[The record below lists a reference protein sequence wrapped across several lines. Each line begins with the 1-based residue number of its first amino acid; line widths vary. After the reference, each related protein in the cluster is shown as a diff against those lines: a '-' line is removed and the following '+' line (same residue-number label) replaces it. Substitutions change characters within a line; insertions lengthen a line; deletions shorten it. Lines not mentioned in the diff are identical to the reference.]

1 MARLLWQ
8 QRQDIGPAAR
18 TYAGMT
24 FVPSKGRSLLF
35 GGYTDGSPSFL
46 SDTWEWDGE
55 EWVQVADTGPT
66 PRVPML
72 TYDSARNVVVLF
84 GGTGEDGDV
93 FDTWEWDGEAW
104 TQIEDEGPQAPWF
117 TSNVVYDAAR
127 QVTIL
132 ESGSASSFAGKGT
145 WAWDGSAW
153 TQLTNTGPAARQVL
167 SLAFDSVRE
176 RVVLFGGRDTTNL
189 ELQKDTWEWDGVVW
203 KEVQDIGPSPRQGSG
218 MVGTGDDVLLFGGS
232 NEAGLLGDTW
242 AWDGEH
248 WRQRQDIGPSARHS
262 PGMAWDAG
270 RDRVVL
276 FGGVSPN
283 PTASLLVGDT
293 WEAFEAP

>member
-24 FVPSKGRSLLF
+24 FVSSKGRSLLF
-35 GGYTDGSPSFL
+35 GGYTDGSQSFL

-104 TQIEDEGPQAPWF
+104 TQIETKVPRRPGSPP
-117 TSNVVYDAAR
+117 TSC
-127 QVTIL
+127 T
-132 ESGSASSFAGKGT
+132 
-145 WAWDGSAW
+145 
-153 TQLTNTGPAARQVL
+153 TQP
-167 SLAFDSVRE
+167 
-176 RVVLFGGRDTTNL
+176 GR
-189 ELQKDTWEWDGVVW
+189 
-203 KEVQDIGPSPRQGSG
+203 
-218 MVGTGDDVLLFGGS
+218 
-232 NEAGLLGDTW
+232 
-242 AWDGEH
+242 
-248 WRQRQDIGPSARHS
+248 
-262 PGMAWDAG
+262 
-270 RDRVVL
+270 
-276 FGGVSPN
+276 
-283 PTASLLVGDT
+283 
-293 WEAFEAP
+293 